1 MQIVTDS
8 GTNIQLT
15 PEECERLHIHVV
27 PLSVTLNGQTYREG
41 IDLDAARFYPLLEAS
56 EALPTTSQPPVGEF
70 LELYTQLLKEDDQI
84 LSIHM
89 SSGLSGTY
97 NAALAAAAILPGAD
111 ITVVDTL
118 TLGAPAG
125 WQVEAAAR
133 AALAGWPK
141 ERILDQMAR
150 IRGNTEVLYT
160 LKELK
165 YLIHGGRISH
175 IKGLIGSLL
184 NIKPL
189 IGVEKER
196 GTYVQ
201 QGQSMSFSGAI
212 RAAADVISRKFS
224 PGTKLRMQVVHADNL
239 AGALA
244 LKEEVSRR
252 LSGVWLPVGVLSL
265 VLGAHVG
272 SSMIGVAAA
281 PEELFTLLP

>member
-8 GTNIQLT
+8 GTNVQLT
-15 PEECERLHIHVV
+15 PQECERLNVHIL
-27 PLSVTLNGQTYREG
+27 PLTVTLGGKTYREG
-41 IDLDAARFYPLLEAS
+41 IDLDAPRFYPLLES
-56 EALPTTSQPPVGEF
+56 NPELPLTSQPAVGEF
-70 LELYTQLLKEDDQI
+70 VKLYQELSKGNEPI

-97 NAALAAAAILPGAD
+97 NAAVAAAAMVPGAD

-125 WQVEAAAR
+125 WQVEAAAK
-133 AALAGWPK
+133 AAAMGWSKEDILAY
-141 ERILDQMAR
+141 ISR
-150 IRGNTEVLYT
+150 IRSGTEVFYT

-175 IKGLIGSLL
+175 IKGLLGSLL

-189 IGVEKER
+189 IGVEKEH

-212 RAAADVISRKFS
+212 KAAADLISRRFA
-224 PGTKLRMQVVHADNL
+224 PGTKLRLQVVHADNL
-239 AGALA
+239 SGALA

-252 LSGVWLPVGVLSL
+252 INGVWLPVGVLSL

-272 SSMIGVAAA
+272 ASMIGVAAA
-281 PEELFTLLP
+281 PEELFKLIS